1 MLKVLRVV
9 PLFAAV
15 VVAGCASSP
24 TAADRSESVCLAFDE
39 VVRSASLIEVPRET
53 PELAKEKARQASAQ
67 AEIAARSATG
77 ELAARMQR
85 ASDDLAAVASTIAWA
100 QYKNP
105 GGPLPDLTGQMATVQ
120 ADFDAV
126 AALCR
131 AGG

>member
-1 MLKVLRVV
+1 MPKIVRVV
-9 PLFAAV
+9 PLLAVV

-24 TAADRSESVCLAFDE
+24 TVNAQRPVCLAFDE
-39 VVRSASLIEVPRET
+39 VVRSASLIEVPET
-53 PELAKEKARQASAQ
+53 PELAKEKAWAASAQ

-77 ELAARMQR
+77 DLAVRMQQ
-85 ASDDLAAVASTIAWA
+85 ASDDLAAVASTIGRA
-100 QYKNP
+100 QYTDP
-105 GGPLPDLTGQMATVQ
+105 AGPVPDLTGQMATVQ